1 MMVSGRLPKT
11 DYETKQYVHQANLVY
26 IGTIVSVPFVL
37 PIYWMM
43 GNMVV
48 FALNIIIFVVT
59 FFVIWLNTRRKHALA
74 SALFITLVSVTSFM
88 ALIAYGSGVGF
99 NLYFFNM
106 AVLIIFSKWSPLA
119 KTSGV
124 LTEIA
129 LIIGAYVH
137 ALAFDPLTVAPQ
149 SLLTIM
155 FVVNVVLNMFGIV
168 NSSRF
173 HMNIARKANTLLG
186 VMATT
191 DELSGLTNRMTLN
204 WTMAEINPTTSPS
217 TDALA
222 VMMMDIDHF
231 KNVNDTY
238 GHVCGDAVIRQ
249 FSRILK
255 SHGTEDDLI
264 ARYGGEEFTFVMFDD
279 DVKDALIRAE
289 RIRIAVKDHVFVW
302 NNVKLSLTVSIGLA
316 IKTEGRT
323 CTNEEI
329 LTRADKL
336 LYDAKDSGR
345 NRVVTETK

>member
-1 MMVSGRLPKT
+1 MLTGRLPKT

-26 IGTIVSVPFVL
+26 IGTIVSVPLLL
-37 PIYWMM
+37 PVYRMM

-48 FALNIIIFVVT
+48 FTLNIIIFVVS
-59 FFVIWLNTRRKHALA
+59 FVVIWLNTRRKHALA
-74 SALFITLVSVTSFM
+74 SALFITLVSVTSFT
-88 ALIAYGSGVGF
+88 AVIAYGSGVGF
-99 NLYFFNM
+99 NLYFFNV
-106 AVLIIFSKWSPLA
+106 AVLIIFSKWSPMF
-119 KTSGV
+119 KTIGIMA
-124 LTEIA
+124 EIA
-129 LIIGAYVH
+129 LIIGAHIH
-137 ALAFDPLTVAPQ
+137 ALVLDPMTVTSQ
-149 SLLTIM
+149 SLLTTM
-155 FVVNVVLNMFGIV
+155 FVVNVILNMFGIV
-168 NSSRF
+168 NSSLF
-173 HMNIARKANTLLG
+173 HMNIARKANRLLG

-204 WTMAEINPTTSPS
+204 WTLAEINPTASPS
-217 TDALA
+217 TGALA

-231 KNVNDTY
+231 KIVNDTY

-289 RIRIAVKDHVFVW
+289 RIRLAVKDHVFVW
-302 NNVKLSLTVSIGLA
+302 NNVRLSLTVSIGLA

-329 LTRADKL
+329 LTRADQL
-336 LYDAKDSGR
+336 LYEAKDNGR
-345 NRVVTETK
+345 DRVVTETK